1 MKIML
6 IVSRTANKTPTVPKI
21 AKTKENTMNE
31 EDDDDGLTC
40 PICLDSWE
48 MSGDH
53 RLVSLKCGHLFGN
66 SCIKR

>member
-1 MKIML
+1 MNIML
-6 IVSRTANKTPTVPKI
+6 LIFRTANKTPTPPKM
-21 AKTKENTMNE
+21 AKTKENTMA
-31 EDDDDGLTC
+31 EDDDEGLTC

-53 RLVSLKCGHLFGN
+53 RLVALKCGHLFGN